1 MRSFNEIYEE
11 IYKENYEEFEKRRKG
26 FLYKNIGVLLVTFLY
41 CFFVLPKMFLEEKE
55 FGIMLGIIVFSIVTF
70 FVVTNKKREDTKNN
84 GFKEQVTE
92 KFIKNIAEGF
102 TYSPHRGIEAA
113 KYSHGF
119 FDKYDRYHSSGY
131 VEGML
136 DGKNKLEFAEVLTT
150 SLVEDEKGNKDE
162 VTSFYGIFE
171 SLDCN
176 KSVSTSIAIS
186 TDKADKGA
194 IVKFLTMGPEAKVQ
208 VQTDSTEFEEYFDVF
223 SFDPIETLRIL
234 TADVMQIMV
243 DFRKQKDIKFEV
255 TIKEKKIYIRF
266 FTVRKF

>member
-26 FLYKNIGVLLVTFLY
+26 FLYKNMAILLVTFLF
-41 CFFVLPKMFLEEKE
+41 CIFVIPKIFLAEEGIL
-55 FGIMLGIIVFSIVTF
+55 FGIILFIVVTV
-70 FVVTNKKREDTKNN
+70 FVITNKKIEDTKNK

-102 TYSPHRGIEAA
+102 TYSPYRGIEAA

-119 FDKYDRYHSSGY
+119 FDKYDRYRSSGY

-266 FTVRKF
+266 FTVRKI

>member
-1 MRSFNEIYEE
+1 
-11 IYKENYEEFEKRRKG
+11 
-26 FLYKNIGVLLVTFLY
+26 
-41 CFFVLPKMFLEEKE
+41 
-55 FGIMLGIIVFSIVTF
+55 
-70 FVVTNKKREDTKNN
+70 
-84 GFKEQVTE
+84 
-92 KFIKNIAEGF
+92 
-102 TYSPHRGIEAA
+102 
-113 KYSHGF
+113 
-119 FDKYDRYHSSGY
+119 
-131 VEGML
+131 ML

-266 FTVRKF
+266 FTVRKI